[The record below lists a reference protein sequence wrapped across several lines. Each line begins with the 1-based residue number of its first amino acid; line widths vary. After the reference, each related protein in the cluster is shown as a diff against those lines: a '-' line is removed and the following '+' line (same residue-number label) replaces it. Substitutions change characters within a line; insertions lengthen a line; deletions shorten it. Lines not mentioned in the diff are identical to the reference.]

1 MSFLLFKKNLIAC
14 FTAIALGS
22 LLCLSNL
29 AFARLDA
36 SCPELPSVSIGG
48 LPSAAEGPELCRRVC
63 GQSFAGVTCAEKRK
77 ASPRKRSHRD
87 PDELA
92 GFKDETEVNAT
103 KIISPKEMAGVWDA
117 VAGKGN
123 YTIDKSGIEAYFYRD
138 GASWTI
144 VGANAPIINPTVLP
158 KKWPVKGT
166 GFEVVVLNEP
176 FNTWKVLPFRAK
188 LDNVRKTEEI
198 YLAAAPD
205 SFAPASFVIR
215 SGDADLDGLMV
226 EASSLRLPARRAS
239 GPEGG
244 KGGAAIP
251 AEDIDIR
258 LVKCWYQ
265 AGIGLGD
272 THHKTL
278 MPELLLHD
286 NDLVRVDYENQVNLL
301 KTLARIEDA
310 DTLKPFSLPRRRNQ
324 QVWLTIQVK
333 EGTRPGFYEGNIRV
347 FNRHLKKELKLTLN
361 VLPFALPEPMLF
373 YGLYYTGELA
383 DTGEPV
389 ISAARKS
396 AEQMRAE
403 FADLAEHGIAD
414 VVFWPDPG
422 GGLDSEP
429 LHRML
434 ELRKDAG
441 LGANHP
447 LLSCESDISS
457 NLPQSSSHSPS
468 PISNLQSPKAHHL
481 SPITHDPMD
490 TRNTTDTTDLSFRTF
505 ARGSLSSLL
514 NNSSPA
520 DLWVINEAITD
531 EVIADIAEAHNRK
544 KTVYLYASP
553 MAGREEAELYR
564 NNYGFKMYYAG
575 ADGVLTFAYQGD
587 DRGNCWNDFR
597 PGPSRPQVMAY
608 PAVKKP
614 ISTLQ
619 WEGWREGVNDVRYM
633 TLLYNKGMGAFELKG
648 LISAFNDPDNLREI
662 LINKILAVKE
672 IR

>member
-1 MSFLLFKKNLIAC
+1 MLQKTLQRIVWCQMIWCIGLLAPP
-14 FTAIALGS
+14 TAVAGPGNDLFGVS
-22 LLCLSNL
+22 DFPKSYDLVFQNSWRE
-29 AFARLDA
+29 AFATPDYVDAMPHALCPLLSA
-36 SCPELPSVSIGG
+36 SCP
-48 LPSAAEGPELCRRVC
+48 
-63 GQSFAGVTCAEKRK
+63 QKRK
-77 ASPRKRSHRD
+77 AGARKRSHRD

-92 GFKDETEVNAT
+92 GFKDETAVNAAR
-103 KIISPKEMAGVWDA
+103 IITPKEIAGVWDA

-158 KKWPVKGT
+158 KKWPVKGSD
-166 GFEVVVLNEP
+166 FEIVVLNEP
-176 FNTWKVLPFRAK
+176 FNTWKVLPFRVK

-215 SGDADLDGLMV
+215 SGEADLDGLMV
-226 EASSLRLPARRAS
+226 EASSLRDR
-239 GPEGG
+239 
-244 KGGAAIP
+244 KGGAVIP

-272 THHKTL
+272 TRHKTL

-301 KTLARIEDA
+301 KNLDRIEDA
-310 DTLKPFSLPRRRNQ
+310 DTLKSFSLPRRRNQ
-324 QVWLTIQVK
+324 QVWLTIHVK
-333 EGTRPGFYEGNIRV
+333 EGTSPGFYEGTIRV

-361 VLPFALPEPMLF
+361 VLPFTLPDPMLF
-373 YGLYYTGELA
+373 YGLYYTGALA
-383 DTGEPV
+383 DTNEPV
-389 ISAARKS
+389 VSAARKS
-396 AEQMRAE
+396 AGQMRAE
-403 FADLAEHGIAD
+403 FADLAEHGVQNVA
-414 VVFWPDPG
+414 VSVPDPE
-422 GGLDSEP
+422 L
-429 LHRML
+429 LARTL

-441 LGANHP
+441 WGNRP
-447 LLSCESDISS
+447 LLSCD
-457 NLPQSSSHSPS
+457 
-468 PISNLQSPKAHHL
+468 
-481 SPITHDPMD
+481 
-490 TRNTTDTTDLSFRTF
+490 RDLSLNAPSALNAKKSTNFSPDIPHSALRTPHSSINTMIF
-505 ARGSLSSLL
+505 TRGSLTDLL
-514 NNSSPA
+514 NNSASA

-553 MAGREEAELYR
+553 MAGREEAEIYR
-564 NNYGFKMYYAG
+564 NNYGFKMFYAG

-587 DRGNCWNDFR
+587 DRGDCWNDFR

-608 PAVKKP
+608 PTVKKP

-619 WEGWREGVNDVRYM
+619 WEGWREGVNDVRYL
-633 TLLYNKGMGAFELKG
+633 TLLYNKGTGAFELKG

-662 LINKILAVKE
+662 LINKILAPKGE
-672 IR
+672 R